1 MAHSSLREEQR
12 VLFCRQNVCA
22 RENKDG
28 KKKKLRGAIR
38 IPDCCEPRT
47 PQPVVV
53 LLITPCS
60 VGRMRLALVL
70 LALLLPAASCLLR
83 GAASPRRAPAGRPAP
98 RRVALRLVEPT
109 PPEAALGANEPSDAA
124 APPSIEEPPPPSME
138 WEDFAL
144 NAGLFVSLH
153 AFFLTGAALAS
164 GAPDGGTAASTAIGR
179 GLGLAAFVALQQA
192 RGLPTATW
200 LGQQAG
206 QPAKQ
211 APIPAVLASPLA
223 PVGAV
228 ALFLLLTSAPA
239 LLATVLRTPTPTPT
253 PTPSSYPS
261 TILILM
267 LTVFLALTLTL
278 ALSLSLARTRWR
290 AIPRRRVSSYPPP
303 ARCPARREPPP
314 EP

>member
-1 MAHSSLREEQR
+1 M
-12 VLFCRQNVCA
+12 
-22 RENKDG
+22 
-28 KKKKLRGAIR
+28 
-38 IPDCCEPRT
+38 
-47 PQPVVV
+47 
-53 LLITPCS
+53 
-60 VGRMRLALVL
+60 
-70 LALLLPAASCLLR
+70 
-83 GAASPRRAPAGRPAP
+83 
-98 RRVALRLVEPT
+98 RLVEPT

-239 LLATVLRTPTPTPT
+239 LLATVLRTPTPTLPL
-253 PTPSSYPS
+253 P
-261 TILILM
+261 
-267 LTVFLALTLTL
+267 LALTPVP
-278 ALSLSLARTRWR
+278 S
-290 AIPRRRVSSYPPP
+290 
-303 ARCPARREPPP
+303 
-314 EP
+314 